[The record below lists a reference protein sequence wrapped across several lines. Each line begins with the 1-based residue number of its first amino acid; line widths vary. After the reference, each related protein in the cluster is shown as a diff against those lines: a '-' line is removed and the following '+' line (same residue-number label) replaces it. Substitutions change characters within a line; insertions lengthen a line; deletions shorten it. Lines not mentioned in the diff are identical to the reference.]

1 MGRLISVLALVV
13 LLALVVAAS
22 ACGTDDPFTVE
33 NLNSYGVF
41 ESVEPGEDFHRVLT
55 HRYDPRRHDPD
66 ENPTQRHYQQSEDVC
81 SRKPIR

>member
-41 ESVEPGEDFHRVLT
+41 ESV
-55 HRYDPRRHDPD
+55 
-66 ENPTQRHYQQSEDVC
+66 
-81 SRKPIR
+81 